1 MNDKSILDA
10 LGTGCVKGF
19 FFLDLVLHVGL
30 DGDGDVGVGRC
41 DLLFGAGGVHLVSVL
56 VGVATADL
64 VGGSAVASTAR
75 GDPVDCAGVQGH
87 VQRAREQ
94 AEDRV
99 FIAAVV
105 DKGEDVS
112 RAEYEGDHGADESTT
127 GDLTEFS
134 LGGALE
140 DGGCRH
146 KGTDEKNG
154 QPAGDED
161 VVEDKND

>member
-1 MNDKSILDA
+1 M
-10 LGTGCVKGF
+10 
-19 FFLDLVLHVGL
+19 LHVGL
-30 DGDGDVGVGRC
+30 DGDGNVGFGGC
-41 DLLFGAGGVHLVSVL
+41 DLLFGAGGVHLMSVL
-56 VGVATADL
+56 VGIGTASL

-75 GDPVDCAGVQGH
+75 GDPMDCAGIQGH

-105 DKGEDVS
+105 DEGEDVS
-112 RAEYEGDHGADESTT
+112 GTENKGDHGADEGAT

-134 LGGALE
+134 LRRALE
-140 DGGCRH
+140 DGGSGH
-146 KGTDEKNG
+146 EGADEKNG

-161 VVEDKND
+161 VIEDKDDGG